1 MNQSH
6 GTRKVAWICK
16 KKKNPIY
23 FAMKTKISNVSQVPL
38 EYEYTIL
45 QIILRR
51 VCV

>member
-6 GTRKVAWICK
+6 GTRKVAWIYK
-16 KKKNPIY
+16 KFQSI
-23 FAMKTKISNVSQVPL
+23 FAMKTKMSNVSQVPL